1 MNLLK
6 MGEEELNES
15 LRKFYAAARA
25 KTDEEF
31 NQWPLVGF
39 LNSDEWLLMQ
49 TCMISPKGFLI
60 AFKFLN

>member
-25 KTDEEF
+25 KIGLPTR
-31 NQWPLVGF
+31 
-39 LNSDEWLLMQ
+39 NSTNGHL
-49 TCMISPKGFLI
+49 S
-60 AFKFLN
+60 AS

>member
-15 LRKFYAAARA
+15 LRKFYAAAMA

-31 NQWPLVGF
+31 NNGHL
-39 LNSDEWLLMQ
+39 SA
-49 TCMISPKGFLI
+49 S
-60 AFKFLN
+60 

>member
-15 LRKFYAAARA
+15 LRKFYAA

-31 NQWPLVGF
+31 NQWSLVGF
-39 LNSDEWLLMQ
+39 LTSNEW
-49 TCMISPKGFLI
+49 PF
-60 AFKFLN
+60 